1 MPFPTINPSL
11 KAALDERGYQE
22 PTPVQLAVIEPE
34 TAEKDLLVSAQ
45 TGSGKTV
52 GFGLAMAPTLLGEAT
67 ELEPTRE
74 PIALIIAPT
83 RELALQVHRELQW
96 LYANTHARIASC
108 VGGMDM
114 RREAWA
120 LADGAHIVVGTPGRL
135 KDHLER
141 GNLKTAALR
150 CVVLDEADEMLDMG
164 FREDLEAIL
173 DTTPAER
180 RTLLFSATL
189 PREIL
194 GMAKRYQRN
203 ALRIA
208 ATAEGQAHGD
218 IEYRAVVIAPHEAER
233 AVVNVLRYFE
243 SPGALVFCAT
253 REAVRRLH
261 GNLLE
266 RGFTAVALSGEL
278 SQAER
283 THALQALRDGHARV
297 CVATDVAARGIDLP
311 DLGLVI
317 QADAPRN
324 AETLLH
330 RSGRTGRAG
339 RKGTCVLLVPFSR
352 RRGAERLFAD
362 ANLRPEW
369 SPPPPADKIRQRD
382 QERLLR
388 EVSEADEPTEEDL
401 AAANALLAE
410 RTPAELAAALVRMHR
425 ARLPA
430 PEELSAPPPR
440 PERTRPERPD
450 REYPDRERPDRE
462 RPDRERAERR
472 PERREEPFGGEGMV
486 VFRMNIGRAANADP
500 RWMIPVICRRGGIT
514 KNEIGA
520 IRILDTETHFE
531 VAAHA
536 AEGFAAQ
543 ARQPDTKDPNIRFAT
558 MNENVT
564 ASTDADMLTSAPARQ
579 YDKPRPFHKKFGD
592 KPGFKGPGFKGPG
605 LKGPGFKGKQPYKGK
620 ADAKPQAEARGKLF
634 LKGGERPLTKK
645 KHRER

>member
-11 KAALDERGYQE
+11 KAALDARGYLE

-67 ELEPTRE
+67 ALEPTRE

-96 LYANTHARIASC
+96 LYGNTRARIASC

-141 GNLKTAALR
+141 GNLKTSELR

-189 PREIL
+189 PKEIL
-194 GMAKRYQRN
+194 GLAGRYQKN
-203 ALRIA
+203 AMRIA

-218 IEYRAVVIAPHEAER
+218 IEYRAVVIGPHEAER

-253 REAVRRLH
+253 REAVRKLH

-339 RKGTCVLLVPFSR
+339 RKGTCVLLVPFNR
-352 RRGAERLFAD
+352 RRGAERLFFN

-369 SPPPPADKIRQRD
+369 SPPPPADKIRLRD
-382 QERLLR
+382 QERLLQ
-388 EVSEADEPTEEDL
+388 EVAQADEPTEEDL
-401 AAANALLAE
+401 AAASALLAE
-410 RTPAELAAALVRMHR
+410 RTPEELAAALVRMYR

-430 PEELSAPPPR
+430 PEELSAPLPR
-440 PERTRPERPD
+440 PERPRPD
-450 REYPDRERPDRE
+450 RPERERPDRE
-462 RPDRERAERR
+462 RGERR
-472 PERREEPFGGEGMV
+472 PERREEPFGREGMV

-514 KNEIGA
+514 KTEIGA

-536 AEGFAAQ
+536 AERFVAQ
-543 ARQPDTKDPNIRFAT
+543 ARQPDAKDPNIRFAT
-558 MNENVT
+558 LNETIT
-564 ASTDADMLTSAPARQ
+564 ASTDADMLTTAPARQ
-579 YDKPRPFHKKFGD
+579 YDKPRPFHKKFGG
-592 KPGFKGPGFKGPG
+592 KPDAQGPGP
-605 LKGPGFKGKQPYKGK
+605 KGPGFKGKAPYKGK
-620 ADAKPQAEARGKLF
+620 SEFKPKAERHAKPETRGKLF
-634 LKGGERPLTKK
+634 LKGPAGGDRPLTKK
-645 KHRER
+645 NRHRP